1 MLYILYGENT
11 FELDKFIDNLMKEK
25 SITEKIVYDYEECDI
40 NECINEVS
48 YNDLFG
54 NLKLVV
60 LNNSTFLTSKSSLE
74 SERFNNYITSPNPN
88 TYLVFTVNSDK
99 LDERKKLVKE
109 LKSKSIV
116 KEFKSID
123 KTNIDTAIKDYFN
136 NTRYKIN
143 MDAVSEIKSRLLTNT
158 SVLYSELSKL
168 EMYKYNSKEI
178 TLEDVKKVIIKYEE
192 DNIFKLVDAVINKDK
207 KRIFT
212 IYKKIINDKVEPSV
226 IIVLLANNIRLILQ
240 TKLLYEEKMSET
252 SIASKLKEHPYRI
265 KLALN
270 NAYKSTIN
278 ELVSE
283 LNKLFY
289 LDYKIKTGEVDRYKG
304 LEAFFIEL

>member
-1 MLYILYGENT
+1 M
-11 FELDKFIDNLMKEK
+11 
-25 SITEKIVYDYEECDI
+25 
-40 NECINEVS
+40 
-48 YNDLFG
+48 
-54 NLKLVV
+54 
-60 LNNSTFLTSKSSLE
+60 
-74 SERFNNYITSPNPN
+74 
-88 TYLVFTVNSDK
+88 
-99 LDERKKLVKE
+99 
-109 LKSKSIV
+109 KSKSIV

-136 NTRYKIN
+136 NIDYKIN

>member
-1 MLYILYGENT
+1 
-11 FELDKFIDNLMKEK
+11 
-25 SITEKIVYDYEECDI
+25 
-40 NECINEVS
+40 
-48 YNDLFG
+48 
-54 NLKLVV
+54 
-60 LNNSTFLTSKSSLE
+60 
-74 SERFNNYITSPNPN
+74 
-88 TYLVFTVNSDK
+88 
-99 LDERKKLVKE
+99 
-109 LKSKSIV
+109 
-116 KEFKSID
+116 
-123 KTNIDTAIKDYFN
+123 
-136 NTRYKIN
+136 
-143 MDAVSEIKSRLLTNT
+143 
-158 SVLYSELSKL
+158 
-168 EMYKYNSKEI
+168 MYKYNSKEI

>member
-1 MLYILYGENT
+1 
-11 FELDKFIDNLMKEK
+11 
-25 SITEKIVYDYEECDI
+25 
-40 NECINEVS
+40 
-48 YNDLFG
+48 
-54 NLKLVV
+54 
-60 LNNSTFLTSKSSLE
+60 
-74 SERFNNYITSPNPN
+74 
-88 TYLVFTVNSDK
+88 
-99 LDERKKLVKE
+99 
-109 LKSKSIV
+109 
-116 KEFKSID
+116 
-123 KTNIDTAIKDYFN
+123 
-136 NTRYKIN
+136 

-278 ELVSE
+278 ELVNE

>member
-25 SITEKIVYDYEECDI
+25 SITEKIVYDYEKCDI
-40 NECINEVS
+40 NECINEAS

-54 NLKLVV
+54 NLKLVI

-136 NTRYKIN
+136 NIDYKIN

>member
-1 MLYILYGENT
+1 
-11 FELDKFIDNLMKEK
+11 
-25 SITEKIVYDYEECDI
+25 
-40 NECINEVS
+40 
-48 YNDLFG
+48 
-54 NLKLVV
+54 
-60 LNNSTFLTSKSSLE
+60 
-74 SERFNNYITSPNPN
+74 
-88 TYLVFTVNSDK
+88 
-99 LDERKKLVKE
+99 
-109 LKSKSIV
+109 
-116 KEFKSID
+116 
-123 KTNIDTAIKDYFN
+123 
-136 NTRYKIN
+136 